1 MGEVGRVDQKKI
13 CVLVDLDT
21 AQRFA
26 IACAS
31 DGPRGKKQ
39 MVVLRELIERY
50 LEERG
55 A

>member
-1 MGEVGRVDQKKI
+1 MDLKKI
-13 CVLVDLDT
+13 CVDVDLDV

-31 DGPRGKKQ
+31 EGPRGKKQ
-39 MVVLRELIERY
+39 MAVLRELIERY

>member
-1 MGEVGRVDQKKI
+1 MDLKKVCVD
-13 CVLVDLDT
+13 VDLDT

-39 MVVLRELIERY
+39 MVVLRELIDRY

>member
-1 MGEVGRVDQKKI
+1 MDLKKVCVD
-13 CVLVDLDT
+13 VDLDT

>member
-1 MGEVGRVDQKKI
+1 MDQKKI
-13 CVLVDLDT
+13 CALVDIEL

-39 MVVLRELIERY
+39 AVVLRELIERY
-50 LEERG
+50 LAERG

>member
-1 MGEVGRVDQKKI
+1 MESKKI
-13 CVLVDLDT
+13 CVDVDLDT

-26 IACAS
+26 IACAG

-39 MVVLRELIERY
+39 MAVLRELIGRY
-50 LEERG
+50 LVERG